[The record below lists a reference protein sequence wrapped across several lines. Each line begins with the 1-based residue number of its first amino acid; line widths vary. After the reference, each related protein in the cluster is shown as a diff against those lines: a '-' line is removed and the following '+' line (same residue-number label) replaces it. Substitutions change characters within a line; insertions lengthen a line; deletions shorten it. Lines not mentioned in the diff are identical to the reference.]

1 VDGGAGVSS
10 LVSLYTATWPASCD
24 PLRRPLGARDG
35 AGCARQDLWL
45 GVVIDIAR
53 VGASTGGTCGCVR
66 SLPHRAAASPRGAVR
81 VYRTRW
87 VRPAAGACRG
97 VHRQSVTD
105 RRPER
110 RAEWGASIVHP
121 FGYGPMG
128 HFAFGDLGRVP
139 VAPAPGPTL
148 ITVNSDESQRVPRQT
163 PPGRGRSEQR
173 VGQSSVSIGGCKT
186 ELYGR

>member
-1 VDGGAGVSS
+1 MWV
-10 LVSLYTATWPASCD
+10 
-24 PLRRPLGARDG
+24 
-35 AGCARQDLWL
+35 CAL
-45 GVVIDIAR
+45 
-53 VGASTGGTCGCVR
+53 
-66 SLPHRAAASPRGAVR
+66 AASPGGGLTERGCR

-105 RRPER
+105 RGPER

-139 VAPAPGPTL
+139 VAPAPGP
-148 ITVNSDESQRVPRQT
+148 SDHR
-163 PPGRGRSEQR
+163 EQ
-173 VGQSSVSIGGCKT
+173 
-186 ELYGR
+186 